1 MFNSRDFFRV
11 EYYTITALERD
22 QYEVLWSRVQQY
34 CTLLHKTSYWS
45 SSSVIIVLLHKILKN
60 FEILYLWNVLKFYIC
75 EMFWNFEK
83 FRNFEIF
90 WNFEIF
96 LKFLKCWN
104 FLKIFKFYEI
114 LKIFWKIL
122 TFFGYIVWVLLNER
136 VTFIDFARECNM
148 IFYCTE
154 IAFC

>member
-45 SSSVIIVLLHKILKN
+45 SSSVVIVLLHKILKN

-75 EMFWNFEK
+75 EMFWNF
-83 FRNFEIF
+83 IF
-90 WNFEIF
+90 V
-96 LKFLKCWN
+96 KC
-104 FLKIFKFYEI
+104 FEI
-114 LKIFWKIL
+114 LKNLEIL
-122 TFFGYIVWVLLNER
+122 KFF
-136 VTFIDFARECNM
+136 
-148 IFYCTE
+148 E
-154 IAFC
+154 I